1 MADIPSRRSVGVSEG
16 NFLAI
21 RSASIG
27 RTAVLAISGQNLS
40 SMTIAPMRSDT
51 GFGSVDGTS
60 HVQAI
65 EDLPAGLAYAQ
76 ALLEQGR
83 HAEAAA
89 SARTWRA
96 GFASSRSTAP
106 SSSARRASCS
116 TAWTR

>member
-1 MADIPSRRSVGVSEG
+1 MAG
-16 NFLAI
+16 A
-21 RSASIG
+21 
-27 RTAVLAISGQNLS
+27 
-40 SMTIAPMRSDT
+40 DT

-89 SARTWRA
+89 SARDIVDMCDTLA
-96 GFASSRSTAP
+96 AELDAIHKKIGP
-106 SSSARRASCS
+106 
-116 TAWTR
+116 